1 MSFAS
6 AIDTGLEFG
15 VVPSFTRIGHRAA
28 LQVVRLEADRVYDL
42 TGKVV
47 VITGATSGIGR
58 NAADHLAAAGAE
70 LTIIGRN
77 QERLDR
83 TCAQVAEG
91 SGNNAVHGIVADMG
105 ELDAVNAAAD
115 QLIERFDRIDALL
128 HNAGALTADRR
139 TNQAGV
145 ELTVASQVLGPF
157 LLTARLLEPLRNA
170 RPGRVITMSSG
181 GMYTAGLTVDD
192 LEMTAATYRGA
203 EQYARAKRAQ
213 IVLNEMWAARID
225 PAEIVFHSLHPGWV
239 DTPGVDE
246 SLPTFSKVAG
256 PLLRT
261 PDQGAD
267 TMIWLAADD
276 GEPLR
281 STGSFWLDR
290 RRRNPHRTNA
300 TRRTDTATVRA
311 ELWDWCV
318 EATGATP

>member
-1 MSFAS
+1 
-6 AIDTGLEFG
+6 
-15 VVPSFTRIGHRAA
+15 VPSFTRIGPALRAKLFDWRPIA
-28 LQVVRLEADRVYDL
+28 SYDL

-58 NAADHLAAAGAE
+58 NAAEHLAAAGAE
-70 LTIIGRN
+70 ITIIGRS

-83 TCAQVAEG
+83 ACAEVARV
-91 SGNNAVHGIVADMG
+91 SGNDAVHGIAADLG

-115 QLIERFDRIDALL
+115 ELLGRHDRIDALL

-139 TNQAGV
+139 TNDAGI

-192 LEMTAATYRGA
+192 LEMTPATYRGA

-213 IVLNEMWAARID
+213 IVLNEMWAARVD
-225 PAEIVFHSLHPGWV
+225 PAEVVFHSLHPGWV

-276 GEPLR
+276 EPLR

-290 RRRNPHRTNA
+290 RRRNPHRTNT
-300 TRRTDTATVRA
+300 TRRTDTATRRA

-318 EATGATP
+318 EATGVTP